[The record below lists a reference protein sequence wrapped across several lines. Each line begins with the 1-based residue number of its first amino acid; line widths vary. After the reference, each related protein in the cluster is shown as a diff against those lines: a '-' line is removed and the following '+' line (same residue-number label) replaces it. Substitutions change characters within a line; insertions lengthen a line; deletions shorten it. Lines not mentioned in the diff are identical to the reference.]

1 MKRLMNYYLIELQY
15 LGFRYHGWQKQ
26 PRVKTVENQI
36 QKTLGF
42 VLPNIRT
49 KVIAAG
55 RTDAMVS
62 VNKTFIELF
71 VYEADLPED
80 FFEVFN
86 YNLPSDIK
94 ALSIE
99 KVDENFNIIQH
110 PKEKEYLYFFTFPE
124 KIHPFCAPFM
134 TLIQDDLNLEL
145 MKEAARLFEG
155 EHDFYSYAF
164 RPKPTTQTIGK
175 ISHCSI
181 EENKLY
187 TASFFPEKSYVLRV
201 KGPGFKR
208 NQIRLM
214 MGILIDL
221 GKGKIDLNF
230 VKQTLDSTQKIKLE
244 YIAPA
249 SGLQLYDVQFTK
261 KFNLF

>member
-26 PRVKTVENQI
+26 PKVKTVENQI

-62 VNKTFIELF
+62 VHKTYVELF
-71 VYEADLPED
+71 VYEADLPQD
-80 FFEVFN
+80 FFELFN
-86 YNLPSDIK
+86 YNLPSDIR
-94 ALSIE
+94 AVSIKKIDE
-99 KVDENFNIIQH
+99 KFNIIQH
-110 PKEKEYLYFFTFPE
+110 PKQKEYLYFFTFPE
-124 KIHPFCAPFM
+124 KIHPFCAPFI

-145 MKEAARLFEG
+145 MQEAARLFEG

-164 RPKPTTQTIGK
+164 RPKPTTQTLGNITY
-175 ISHCSI
+175 CRI
-181 EENKLY
+181 EPNTIY
-187 TASFFPEKSYVLRV
+187 TANFFPEKSYVLRV
-201 KGPGFKR
+201 KSSGFKR

-214 MGILIDL
+214 MGVLINL

-230 VKQTLDSTQKIKLE
+230 VKQSLDGSKKIKLE

-249 SGLQLYDVQFTK
+249 SGLQLYDVHFTQN
-261 KFNLF
+261 F